1 MWKRAVYDLLVLISV
16 FFLPFW
22 ITAILLIA
30 GTILFPWFIELF
42 FFSVLVDRLFGIP
55 ELRFFNFQYVVTVFA
70 LILFVI
76 YQLIR
81 PRLKHITL

>member
-1 MWKRAVYDLLVLISV
+1 MWKRVVFDLILIVSV

-22 ITAILLIA
+22 ITAILLVA
-30 GTILFPWFIELF
+30 GTVLFPWFVELF
-42 FFSVLVDRLFGIP
+42 FFSLLVDLVFGVP
-55 ELRFFNFQYVVTVFA
+55 ELRFFNFQYIVTLFA
-70 LILFVI
+70 AVIFII